1 MELEEKIEKRE
12 IKGEKGSAETIEN
25 EGEEEEE
32 EEAEDGQ
39 KGEDE
44 MSEKVE
50 VKPPS
55 TQAVVKKKDRVIVL
69 KRPGPV
75 AKKPVSVLQNKDL
88 IKPKVPQLTK
98 NQREILELEMRARAI
113 KAMLK
118 HAKE

>member
-1 MELEEKIEKRE
+1 MELEEKIEKKE

-25 EGEEEEE
+25 EGEEEE
-32 EEAEDGQ
+32 AEDGQ
-39 KGEDE
+39 KVEDE
-44 MSEKVE
+44 MAEKVE